1 MDGLPDVGLGGLL
14 RDIYRDLRSI
24 IVFLFGIL
32 LHFPIQIYK
41 GIECKWILRQHRR
54 NRETADVSEIW
65 GSTKHGVLRRIKNSD
80 RFLYY
85 EYGIHYPKK
94 TVNMLT
100 HIEQSVENAKVSL
113 ADDPT
118 GKFVIVLVLSQFF
131 VDSELYDSFREIVID
146 EINQTFNRHFE
157 LDLHVQNTEQFIRSI
172 QDPLKT
178 RIVTRVR

>member
-14 RDIYRDLRSI
+14 RDIYRDLRK
-24 IVFLFGIL
+24 IVIGIFKVL
-32 LHFPIQIYK
+32 LYIPIQICQRLK
-41 GIECKWILRQHRR
+41 RKWELRQHRK

-65 GSTKHGVLRRIKNSD
+65 GSAKYGVLRRIKNSEK
-80 RFLYY
+80 FLFY
-85 EYGIHYPKK
+85 EYEVNYPKK

-131 VDSELYDSFREIVID
+131 VDSELYEIFRDVVKEEIRHS
-146 EINQTFNRHFE
+146 FNRYFE
-157 LDLHVQNTEQFIRSI
+157 LDLHIQYTEQFIRSI
-172 QDPLKT
+172 QDPLNPGV
-178 RIVTRVR
+178 IFV